1 MRVYSVA
8 RSRVLK
14 GMGVDTPDFFL
25 TILEF
30 AGGAVAHVEN
40 CWILSDHYPT
50 VFEFKVELVGDKGH
64 VMADLSGNRM
74 LQKYSASEGASYP
87 DVIGN
92 PMVHGTVVGF
102 TVESIR
108 HFVDC
113 VIDDKEPI
121 VGGADGLAATK
132 VICAIE
138 ESVKTG
144 LPVDIE

>member
-1 MRVYSVA
+1 
-8 RSRVLK
+8 VLK
-14 GMGVDTPDFFL
+14 GMGIDTPDFYH

-40 CWILSDHYPT
+40 CWILAETFPT
-50 VFEFKVELVGDKGH
+50 VFEFKVEIVGSRGH

-74 LQKYSASEGASYP
+74 LQKYTQEAGTYP
-87 DVIGN
+87 DVVGN
-92 PMVHGTVVGF
+92 PIVHGRVVGF

-113 VIDDKEPI
+113 VVEDKEPL
-121 VGGADGLAATK
+121 VTGADGLAATR

-138 ESVKTG
+138 QSVKTG
-144 LPVDIE
+144 LPVSL